1 MIHKLA
7 LRNLLRNKRRS
18 CLTSVI
24 IVFAFSM
31 MVLFMGL
38 SDGGHKAMIDIGVRM
53 GLGHIIVQHKSFSD
67 DPSLQHLIVQPNQL
81 IQQIRQN
88 KPELTA
94 VSRLRVD
101 ALIQAGRHG
110 VALTISGVEPA
121 KEVKMSAIADQRAI
135 TKGKTLA
142 EFPQSKTFHHLD
154 GIVIGETLANNLEV
168 RVGDTVT
175 ITAKPASGA
184 DLSRAAFVVAG
195 IFKTGLHELDTFWA
209 EVPLHTLQALL
220 GVPDQVSQIS
230 LYSLETPESLAHTTT
245 QLQTSFNHVNI
256 SPWQTAAPELY
267 SAVTLD
273 AAGMY
278 LLMLIV
284 YVVVA
289 VGILNTVLMS
299 TFKRK
304 KEFTMMIALGSRPST
319 VSKIV
324 LLEAVYLSAFSL
336 TLGLALGLW
345 GHHHFATQGLD
356 FKEVFGTAM
365 EAGGVLLPDKFYSI
379 LDASKLSLSVLFVF
393 LLTLVVTLI
402 PAIRAGHRSPL
413 AATQDA

>member
-18 CLTSVI
+18 SLTSVI

-31 MVLFMGL
+31 MILFMGL

-53 GLGHIIVQHKSFSD
+53 GLGHIIVQHDSYSD
-67 DPSLQHLIVQPNQL
+67 DPALQHLIAEPEQL
-81 IQQIRQN
+81 IAQIKQQH
-88 KPELTA
+88 PTLT
-94 VSRLRVD
+94 
-101 ALIQAGRHG
+101 
-110 VALTISGVEPA
+110 ALTISGVQPN
-121 KEVKMSAIADQRAI
+121 KESQVSAIADQKAI
-135 TKGKTLA
+135 IAGKTLA
-142 EFPQSKTFHHLD
+142 QFTNDQHMQRLS
-154 GIVIGETLANNLEV
+154 GIVIGETLAKNLEV
-168 RVGDTVT
+168 RIGDTVT

-184 DLSRAAFVVAG
+184 DLARSAFMVAG

-209 EVPLHTLQALL
+209 EVPLTSLQTLLE
-220 GVPDQVSQIS
+220 VPNYASQIA
-230 LYSLETPESLAHTTT
+230 LYSQANPETLAITT
-245 QLQTSFNHVNI
+245 QQLKTSFSVYDVQ
-256 SPWQTAAPELY
+256 PWQTAAPELY

-299 TFKRK
+299 TFRRQ
-304 KEFTMMIALGSRPST
+304 KEFGMMIALGSRAST
-319 VSKIV
+319 VSKVV

-336 TLGLALGLW
+336 SIGLALGLW
-345 GHHHFATQGLD
+345 GHYHFATEGLN

-365 EAGGVLLPDKFYSI
+365 EAGGVLLPEKFYSI
-379 LDASKLSLSVLFVF
+379 LDTSKLTLSVLFVF
-393 LLTLVVTLI
+393 LLTIIVTLI

>member
-18 CLTSVI
+18 SLTSVI

-31 MVLFMGL
+31 MILFMGL

-53 GLGHIIVQHKSFSD
+53 GLGHIIVQHDSYSD
-67 DPSLQHLIVQPNQL
+67 DPALQHLIAEPEQL
-81 IQQIRQN
+81 VAQIKQQH
-88 KPELTA
+88 PTLTA
-94 VSRLRVD
+94 VTRLRVD

-110 VALTISGVEPA
+110 VALTISGVQPN
-121 KEVKMSAIADQRAI
+121 KESQVSAIADQKAI
-135 TKGKTLA
+135 IAGKTLA
-142 EFPQSKTFHHLD
+142 QFTNDQHMQRLS
-154 GIVIGETLANNLEV
+154 GIVIGETLAKNLEV
-168 RVGDTVT
+168 RIGDTVT

-184 DLSRAAFVVAG
+184 DLARSAFMVAG

-209 EVPLHTLQALL
+209 EVPLISLQTLLE
-220 GVPDQVSQIS
+220 VPNYASQIA
-230 LYSLETPESLAHTTT
+230 LYSQANPETLAVIT
-245 QLQTSFNHVNI
+245 QQLKTAFNSYDVQ
-256 SPWQTAAPELY
+256 PWQTAAPELY

-284 YVVVA
+284 YIVVA

-299 TFKRK
+299 TFRRQ
-304 KEFTMMIALGSRPST
+304 KEFAMMIALGSRAST
-319 VSKIV
+319 VSKVV

-336 TLGLALGLW
+336 SIGLALGLW
-345 GHHHFATQGLD
+345 GHYHFATEGLN

-365 EAGGVLLPDKFYSI
+365 EAGGVLLPEKFYSI
-379 LDASKLSLSVLFVF
+379 VDTSKLTLSVLFVF
-393 LLTLVVTLI
+393 LLTIIVTLI

>member
-18 CLTSVI
+18 LLTSLI

-31 MVLFMGL
+31 MILFMGL

-53 GLGHIIVQHKSFSD
+53 GLGHVVVQHPEYRD
-67 DPSLQHLIVQPNQL
+67 DPALSHLLDNPEQL
-81 IQQIRQN
+81 KQRL
-88 KPELTA
+88 KATDARLTPVA
-94 VSRLRVD
+94 RLRSD

-110 VALTISGVEPA
+110 VALTISGVEPLLEA
-121 KEVKMSAIADQRAI
+121 QVSAIADDKAI
-135 TKGKTLA
+135 VQGETLA
-142 EFPQSKTFHHLD
+142 AFTNSATLQRLS
-154 GIVIGETLANNLEV
+154 GIVIGETLAQNLEV
-168 RVGDTVT
+168 RIGDTVT
-175 ITAKPASGA
+175 LTVKPASGG
-184 DLSRAAFVVAG
+184 DLARSAFEVAG

-209 EVPLHTLQALL
+209 EVPIDDLQALL
-220 GVPDQVSQIS
+220 EVPDQVSQIA
-230 LYSLETPESLAHTTT
+230 LYTSAGSDNVAQLATALTAQFPT
-245 QLQTSFNHVNI
+245 LDI
-256 SPWQTAAPELY
+256 LPWQTAAPELY

-299 TFKRK
+299 TFRRQ
-304 KEFTMMIALGSRPST
+304 KEFSMMIALGARTST
-319 VSKIV
+319 VTQVV
-324 LLEAVYLSAFSL
+324 LLEAIYLSAFSL
-336 TLGLALGLW
+336 TIGLVLGLW

-365 EAGGVLLPDKFYSI
+365 EAGGVLLPEKFYST
-379 LDASKLSLSVLFVF
+379 LELSKLSLSVLFVF
-393 LLTLVVTLI
+393 VLTILVTLI
-402 PAIRAGHRSPL
+402 PAIRAGHRSPV
-413 AATQDA
+413 AASQES